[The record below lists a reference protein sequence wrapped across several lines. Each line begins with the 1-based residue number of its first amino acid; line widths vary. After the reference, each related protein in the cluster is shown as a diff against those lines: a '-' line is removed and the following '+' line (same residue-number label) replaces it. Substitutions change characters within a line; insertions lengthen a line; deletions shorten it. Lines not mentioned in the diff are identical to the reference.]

1 MRASIV
7 VRLKPGVLDPQGEAI
22 ANALKGLGH
31 ASVRAVRVAKLIEV
45 ELDDGDAE
53 AARRELMKMADELL
67 ANPVMETFTVDVT
80 ASSPRVGRA

>member
-1 MRASIV
+1 MRASVV

-53 AARRELMKMADELL
+53 AARRELQKMADELL
-67 ANPVMETFTVDVT
+67 ANPVMETFSVDVT
-80 ASSPRVGRA
+80 ASPRAGRA